1 VNEYG
6 PWPADPLGDAPIA
19 AVEAM
24 ERAVTVD
31 LIGTFEP
38 QLVCCALS
46 DEIAWLLSNSIYAQF
61 DYLPVRSDDRVV
73 GLLPL
78 RGLRDATMTPTGPT
92 AGHAMRPLD
101 QSILITSG
109 TGVLRYIE
117 EAEESPCRLVL
128 RQTRIA
134 GIVTISDLQK
144 LPVRPALFLVVTHL
158 ELLMAAAIRSRFAGQ
173 FDEAWLALLGNRRE
187 GVEERWRDL
196 NSKNLAI
203 DRINATQFADKR
215 RILIKSGLL
224 QCSRSQAERELS
236 AIERLRDSLAH
247 ASDYALTIESAR
259 STIYRVKLAQRWIK
273 TLQQVLSDSDSAAR
287 SLRADPKPARPT
299 CPSTFSASANTLS
312 GNTGIMSRVSFTF
325 STPGSTSLC
334 VNGSPRANFG
344 PKPSCSLIRLTNPDR
359 RSAN

>member
-6 PWPADPLGDAPIA
+6 RWSADPLDDGSVA

-38 QLVCCALS
+38 QLVCCAPS
-46 DEIAWLLSNSIYAQF
+46 DEIVGLLANSTYAQF
-61 DYLPVRSDDRVV
+61 DYLPVRCDDRVV

-78 RGLRDATMTPTGPT
+78 RGFREATTTPTGPM

-173 FDEAWLALLGNRRE
+173 FDEAWLALLGKRRD
-187 GVEERWRDL
+187 GVEERCRDL

-203 DRINATQFADKR
+203 DRIKATQFADKR
-215 RILIKSGLL
+215 QILIKSGLL
-224 QCSRSQAERELS
+224 QCSRSHAERELS
-236 AIERLRDSLAH
+236 AIERLRDSLVH
-247 ASDYALTIESAR
+247 ASDCALTIESAE
-259 STIYRVKLAQRWIK
+259 STICRVRLAQQWIK
-273 TLQQVLSDSDSAAR
+273 TLQQVLSEIDSVAR
-287 SLRADPKPARPT
+287 SLTENREAVREARP
-299 CPSTFSASANTLS
+299 L
-312 GNTGIMSRVSFTF
+312 G
-325 STPGSTSLC
+325 
-334 VNGSPRANFG
+334 
-344 PKPSCSLIRLTNPDR
+344 
-359 RSAN
+359 RS

>member
-1 VNEYG
+1 
-6 PWPADPLGDAPIA
+6 
-19 AVEAM
+19 M

-38 QLVCCALS
+38 QLVCCGLS
-46 DEIAWLLSNSIYAQF
+46 DEIAGLLSNSTYAQF

-73 GLLPL
+73 GLLSL
-78 RGLRDATMTPTGPT
+78 RGLRDATMTPAGPT

-173 FDEAWLALLGNRRE
+173 FDEAWLALLGSRRE

-259 STIYRVKLAQRWIK
+259 STICRAKLAQRWIK
-273 TLQQVLSDSDSAAR
+273 TLQQALSNRDRAPR
-287 SLRADPKPARPT
+287 SLSENREGVQRARP
-299 CPSTFSASANTLS
+299 PA
-312 GNTGIMSRVSFTF
+312 
-325 STPGSTSLC
+325 
-334 VNGSPRANFG
+334 
-344 PKPSCSLIRLTNPDR
+344 
-359 RSAN
+359 

>member
-1 VNEYG
+1 MNECG
-6 PWPADPLGDAPIA
+6 PWSADPLGDGPITT
-19 AVEAM
+19 VEAM
-24 ERAVTVD
+24 EGAVTVG

-46 DEIAWLLSNSIYAQF
+46 DEIAGLLSNSTYAQF

-78 RGLRDATMTPTGPT
+78 GEFRDATMNPTGPT

-101 QSILITSG
+101 QSILITSD

-128 RQTRIA
+128 LQTRIA

-173 FDEAWLALLGNRRE
+173 FAEAWLALLGSRRE

-215 RILIKSGLL
+215 QILIKSGLL
-224 QCSRSQAERELS
+224 ECTRSQAERELT

-259 STIYRVKLAQRWIK
+259 STICRVKLARRWIK
-273 TLQQVLSDSDSAAR
+273 TLQQVLSDSDGAAQGLSENR
-287 SLRADPKPARPT
+287 EAMRRARP
-299 CPSTFSASANTLS
+299 
-312 GNTGIMSRVSFTF
+312 
-325 STPGSTSLC
+325 PG
-334 VNGSPRANFG
+334 
-344 PKPSCSLIRLTNPDR
+344 R
-359 RSAN
+359 R

>member
-6 PWPADPLGDAPIA
+6 PWVADPLDDGSIA

-46 DEIAWLLSNSIYAQF
+46 DEIAGLLSNSTYAQF
-61 DYLPVRSDDRVV
+61 DYLPVRSDYRVV

-78 RGLRDATMTPTGPT
+78 GEFRDATMNPTGPT

-173 FDEAWLALLGNRRE
+173 FAEAWLALLGSRRE

-215 RILIKSGLL
+215 QILIKSGLL
-224 QCSRSQAERELS
+224 QCSRFQAERELT

-259 STIYRVKLAQRWIK
+259 STICRVKLARRWIK
-273 TLQQVLSDSDSAAR
+273 TLQQVLSDSDGAPQGLSENREAMR
-287 SLRADPKPARPT
+287 RAQP
-299 CPSTFSASANTLS
+299 
-312 GNTGIMSRVSFTF
+312 
-325 STPGSTSLC
+325 PG
-334 VNGSPRANFG
+334 
-344 PKPSCSLIRLTNPDR
+344 R
-359 RSAN
+359 R

>member
-6 PWPADPLGDAPIA
+6 PPWSADPLGDGAIA
-19 AVEAM
+19 TVEAM

-46 DEIAWLLSNSIYAQF
+46 DEIVGLLANSTYAQF
-61 DYLPVRSDDRVV
+61 DYRPVRSDDRVV

-78 RGLRDATMTPTGPT
+78 RGFRHATMPPTGLT

-101 QSILITSG
+101 QAILITSG

-173 FDEAWLALLGNRRE
+173 LDEASLALLGKRRD

-196 NSKNLAI
+196 TSKNLTI

-215 RILIKSGLL
+215 QILIKSGLL
-224 QCSRSQAERELS
+224 QCSRSHAERELS

-247 ASDYALTIESAR
+247 ASDYALTIESAQ
-259 STIYRVKLAQRWIK
+259 STICRVKLAQRWVK
-273 TLQQVLSDSDSAAR
+273 TLQQVFNGSDSAAR
-287 SLRADPKPARPT
+287 RLSDNREAVRGARP
-299 CPSTFSASANTLS
+299 
-312 GNTGIMSRVSFTF
+312 
-325 STPGSTSLC
+325 PGR
-334 VNGSPRANFG
+334 P
-344 PKPSCSLIRLTNPDR
+344 
-359 RSAN
+359 